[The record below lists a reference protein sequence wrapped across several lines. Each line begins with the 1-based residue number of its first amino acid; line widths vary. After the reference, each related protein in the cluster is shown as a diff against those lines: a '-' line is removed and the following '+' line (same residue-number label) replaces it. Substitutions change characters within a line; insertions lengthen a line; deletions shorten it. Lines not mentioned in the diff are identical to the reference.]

1 MKAIAES
8 LLEILADEEHD
19 EEHDGVRNFLIEP
32 PTLFGLVIF
41 DTLVAL
47 VAYEPL
53 TDQLRAFAFYH
64 FNKMHEE
71 VWNCISLAVLI
82 SWVRNS
88 MLRVKEVLLERGAL
102 MDIESRPQ
110 PDPDA

>member
-1 MKAIAES
+1 MS
-8 LLEILADEEHD
+8 NDLLDLLTD
-19 EEHDGVRNFLIEP
+19 EEHDGGSIYIMEP

-41 DTLVAL
+41 ESLVAL

-53 TDQLRAFAFYH
+53 TDQMRAFAFYH

-71 VWNCISLAVLI
+71 VWNCISLAILI

-88 MLRVKEVLLERGAL
+88 MLRVKEALSERGML
-102 MDIESRPQ
+102 MQGVESTPQ

>member
-1 MKAIAES
+1 LKVIAENVLD
-8 LLEILADEEHD
+8 LLIDGQ
-19 EEHDGVRNFLIEP
+19 HDGDPTFIMEP

-41 DTLVAL
+41 DSLIAL

-53 TDQLRAFAFYH
+53 SDQMRAFAFYH

-71 VWNCISLAVLI
+71 VWNCISLAILI

-88 MLRVKEVLLERGAL
+88 MLRIKGALLERGDL
-102 MDIESRPQ
+102 MEGVESTPQ
-110 PDPDA
+110 IDPDA